1 MKQYRLINKINTM
14 EAGKAALGVIAGI
27 AAGALLGIL
36 FTPAKGSVTRRRML
50 HKGEEYVDDLKEKFE
65 DLLESVTEK
74 YDDLKRTV
82 AQKAQD

>member
-1 MKQYRLINKINTM
+1 MDS
-14 EAGKAALGVIAGI
+14 GKAALGVIAGI

-36 FTPAKGSVTRRRML
+36 FAPAKGSVTRRRIL

-74 YDDLKRTV
+74 YDDLKRSMV
-82 AQKAQD
+82 HKVQD

>member
-1 MKQYRLINKINTM
+1 M
-14 EAGKAALGVIAGI
+14 EPGKAALGIIAGI

-36 FTPAKGSVTRRRML
+36 FAPAKGSVTRRRIV

-74 YDDLKRTV
+74 YDDLKRSM
-82 AQKAQD
+82 AHDSKD

>member
-1 MKQYRLINKINTM
+1 MDT
-14 EAGKAALGVIAGI
+14 GKAALGVIAGI

-36 FTPAKGSVTRRRML
+36 FAPAKGSVTRRRIL

-74 YDDLKRTV
+74 YDELKRTV
-82 AQKAQD
+82 AHNVND